1 MSWDLDNI
9 GNKLSNLTVY
19 DVKSLYRQARNYA
32 LNVSE
37 IEAKVDEATNSD
49 PWGASTTLMWE
60 IAQATHNYADFGEIM
75 QAIFRRFMEK
85 EAHEW
90 REIYKVRFISAKH
103 KPLSIYWFRLTM
115 RCGTGSAI
123 ARVPREEW
131 SRACCR

>member
-1 MSWDLDNI
+1 MAHTTANRPAMSWDLDSL

-60 IAQATHNYADFGEIM
+60 IAQATHNYAEFGEIM

-90 REIYKVRFISAKH
+90 REIYKVCPVCFS
-103 KPLSIYWFRLTM
+103 
-115 RCGTGSAI
+115 
-123 ARVPREEW
+123 
-131 SRACCR
+131 